1 MKELALSSVVLP
13 PSFTPHPRLKKFFI
27 EDRIKSTEAN
37 TLDWPTAEAV
47 AAMSLI
53 DEGYNVRLSGEDVER
68 GTFSQRHWVLV
79 DQKNGIYKKYC

>member
-1 MKELALSSVVLP
+1 M
-13 PSFTPHPRLKKFFI
+13 
-27 EDRIKSTEAN
+27 
-37 TLDWPTAEAV
+37 DWPTAEAV

-79 DQKNGIYKKYC
+79 DQNNGDLV